1 LRYSPA
7 ILLLILFVGFVFQFG
22 RSQDLF
28 LYNDRYFDDVVA
40 YMPDSIDLPFPIQDR
55 FINSFETPPQKN
67 TLDLK
72 DPTSIKKQITY
83 DPNSRNY
90 IIEERI
96 GNSFYRSPTYMTFEE
111 YIQMQQKQS
120 MQNYFDQRTRAL
132 DYAVRDSRVPDR
144 YMGPE
149 LFNRAFGGMKIDI
162 QPRGTVD
169 VTVGVIST
177 KIDNPT
183 LRVNQRKN
191 TNFDFDMNINLNL
204 TGQIGD
210 KMKMGVNFN
219 TQTTFNFENEIKL
232 GYEGK
237 EDDIIQLIEAGNVNF
252 PLRSSLIRGSQS
264 LFGIKTKLKFG
275 RLTIT
280 NVLSQ
285 QKSQAQNIRVE
296 NGAQTRLFDIKAD
309 EYEDNRHF
317 FLAHYFRDNYERNLE
332 LIPVINSQAVINRVE
347 VWVTNKNRQ
356 TENIREV
363 LALMDLGENEKLS
376 NPLYASPGATRF
388 ADNNSNRLYREVIN
402 GGDKLR
408 NPALTSNFVANELQ
422 LQPVS
427 EFERTSARQL
437 NPQEYTLNERLGYI
451 SLNQRLRPDEV
462 LAIALEYTVN
472 GRLYKVGEFST
483 DLPPSVDTTRTVDR
497 VMVLKMLKST
507 GVRTRLP
514 IWDLMMKNVYN
525 LEAFQISNEDF
536 ILDVFYRDPGGG
548 RKRYLPE
555 GGAISGEQLLQVLGL
570 DRLNFQQDPQPD
582 GRFDFVEG
590 VTINSRNGRIYF
602 PVLEPFGSNLRAAIN
617 NDAIADKYVY
627 QVLYDSTVIVAKQF
641 PEKNRFSIEGRYKSS
656 VSSEIRLNA
665 FNVPQGSIV
674 VSAGGRELME
684 NIHYTVNYGAGT
696 VQVIDEG
703 ILNSGTPIDIRFEN
717 NTLFGVVNRSLIGTR
732 LDYWINDKLSIGAT
746 QMRLSE
752 RPFTPK
758 VNIGE
763 DPVRNS
769 IYGFDI
775 NYETTSPGL
784 TRAMSSISFSENKAP
799 SRIAAYG
806 EMARFKPGHAKAI
819 KQDQAGTVYVDDFE
833 GSNIRFDLKFPLTA
847 WQLSSTP
854 RGMVNEF
861 GVEMFPES
869 KLFNDLSYGFNRA
882 KMAWYQ
888 VDGQFYNFGSAA
900 NNPLSSNRV
909 ELEGLYTR
917 LYFERQIFPNR
928 DNPNLTN
935 PPIFTFDLAYFP
947 EERGPY
953 NFETKGVPGISAG
966 LDFDGK
972 LRDPESRWAGISR
985 YINVNNF
992 EESNIEFIEFWMLD
1006 PFLESNG
1013 ERKGKMLIHLGS
1025 VSEDILKDSRKQY
1038 ENGLPRPSGLTRVDT
1053 TAWGVVPA
1061 VTNALTNSFDA
1072 SETVIVAQDIGLD
1085 GLNDDAERDFHRQ
1098 FLDDLRTTVNADVF
1112 DSFLNDPSGDNYI
1125 FPLDPNAFGI
1135 NDGIVTRYK
1144 DFNGPEGNSSYNAR
1158 FGGIINGNSK
1168 NNPDDEDLNQDN
1180 TLNETE
1186 EYFVY
1191 ELDFSP
1197 FEFNNSSYV
1206 RDIRRFP
1213 VSVAGTPDTAV
1224 WYQIKIPVD
1233 EFTQRVGNI
1242 EDFRSIQ
1249 YIRMV
1254 LTGFEEPVVVRMAEF
1269 GLIRNQWRR
1278 YNFSLKQP
1286 GESLPD
1292 DNFGVTNFTVTGVS
1306 VEENS
1311 SRQPIPY
1318 AIPPGIARE
1327 IAIGGTQ
1334 NAFLNEQA
1342 LSMQICEL
1350 EDGDSRAI
1358 FRWANLDLRR
1368 FKRLRLFSHA
1378 EEFAERFSSILPL
1391 KDNDLNLFI
1400 RLGFDFTENFYEY
1413 ELPLK
1418 VTPPGAY
1425 NPENENDKRAIWPLE
1440 NEINVLL
1447 DSLTKVKQLR
1457 NNQNFS
1463 PLQPF
1468 KYTDEKGHTYT
1479 VQGNPDLGQ
1488 STIIMLG
1495 VRNPRK
1501 GNNANDD
1508 GLPKCAEVWVNELRL
1523 SGFDEEGGWA
1533 ALGRVDIQLS
1543 DIGNITFSGNMHTV
1557 GFGGID
1563 QRLEERFLD
1572 NYYQY
1577 DVAAN
1582 LELGKFIPPKAGLQI
1597 PLYANYSQTIST
1609 PKYDPYELDITVKD
1623 RVESISADPNLSTAE
1638 KRERINRI
1646 KSDAQ
1651 TVTTVKSINLSNV
1664 RKNKTDPEKPARVYD
1679 IENFNFSYAYNEID
1693 RKDPTIDFENTKTHS
1708 GSMGWNY
1715 SLRPKYIQ
1723 PLKAMINNHKYLKP
1737 FKELNF
1743 NPYPSVMSFR
1753 TEIRRKF
1760 GERKI
1765 KDITDDGFELPS
1777 TFDKDFVWNRM
1788 FNYRHSITRSIT
1800 LDYAF
1805 NTNTRIDE
1813 PPGRLDTREDRDSL
1827 RRSFWNFGR
1836 KLVYNSTFNA
1846 NYNLPLKLIPAMDWI
1861 NTRVSYGSGLDYEAA
1876 SLVAPQLGNVVSNS
1890 QKIQINGELDFKNL
1904 YNKWAFLKPY
1914 NAVGKT
1920 SNKEG
1925 YEQSKER
1932 VKKKK
1937 EEIQKRWDKKK
1948 DDLEKVKD
1956 DIALAKEDTTKTKE
1970 DIKKLLEKKKKTKNE
1985 IRVIKQDY
1993 KKQSTDAHPVAD
2005 VLLRPIIGIK
2015 RVSVNYDITRGT
2027 SIPGFLP
2034 TPNMFGQDF
2043 KAGAPG
2049 FPFLFG
2055 AQKDTSWLTQIS
2067 KKGWLTEDTTFNFQF
2082 QQEVSKNLNL
2092 RMVFEPFRDFRVDI
2106 SLNKRTTENYSEFF
2120 KRVSDDSGFKHLAP
2134 ITNGSYSI
2142 SFVMLRTVFDKLD
2155 ENNFSRAFRNYESLR
2170 EDYAA
2175 RLAQLNPNSNDI
2187 FRNDSIVLTN
2197 FFEGYGPFAQDV
2209 LIPAFLAA
2217 YTGKDPDK
2225 VKLNPLKTIPLPNWR
2240 FTYGGFSKMEW
2251 GKKLFKTFNISHGYN
2266 STFTISSYTSDLNF
2280 IGDPSADRDAIYFL
2294 PSQLDSLT
2302 GNFYNLYNIPQ
2313 IILTEQLQPLIGV
2326 DITWNN
2332 SLITNFEYKRS
2343 RTVGMSFLDYQFSEN
2358 RANEFTVGLGYVLSG
2373 LTLPIK
2379 IRGKKVALE
2388 NDINF
2393 RADFSLR
2400 DDKTINYRLDQN
2412 IAEPTRGAKTIIF
2425 TPTIDYIVNK
2435 RLNIRLFYDFRK
2447 TIPATTASFP
2457 TTNARGGLL
2466 IRFNL
2471 AP

>member
-1 LRYSPA
+1 M
-7 ILLLILFVGFVFQFG
+7 LILFAGFIFHYG
-22 RSQDLF
+22 KAQDLF

-40 YMPDSIDLPFPIQDR
+40 YLPDSIDLPYPIQDR
-55 FINSFETPPQKN
+55 SLNNIETPSSKN
-67 TLDLK
+67 KLDLK
-72 DPTSIKKQITY
+72 DPVSIKKQVTY
-83 DPNSRNY
+83 DPNSRTY
-90 IIEERI
+90 IIEEKI
-96 GNSFYRSPTYMTFEE
+96 GKSYFRTPTYMTFEE
-111 YIQMQQKQS
+111 YIDMHQKKS
-120 MQNYFDQRTRAL
+120 VQNYFDQRTRAL
-132 DYAVRDSRVPDR
+132 DYAVRDSRVPER

-149 LFNRAFGGMKIDI
+149 LFNRAFGGLNIDI

-204 TGQIGD
+204 SGQIGD

-264 LFGIKTKLKFG
+264 LFGLKTKLKFG

-296 NGAQTRLFDIKAD
+296 NGAQTRMFDIKAD

-332 LIPVINSQAVINRVE
+332 LIPVINAPAVINRVE

-363 LALMDLGENEKLS
+363 LALMDLGENEKLF
-376 NPLYASPGATRF
+376 NQNYATPGATRY
-388 ADNNSNRLYREVIN
+388 ADNNSNNLYRTVIN

-408 NPALTSNFVANELQ
+408 NPALTSNFVANELL
-422 LQPVS
+422 LQPIS
-427 EFERTSARQL
+427 EFERTSARKL
-437 NPQEYTLNERLGYI
+437 TTNEYTLNDRLGYI

-462 LAIALEYTVN
+462 LAIAVEYTVN

-483 DLPPSVDTTRTVDR
+483 DLPPSVDTTKTIDR

-507 GVRTRLP
+507 AVRTRLP

-525 LEAFQISNEDF
+525 LEAFQIDREDF
-536 ILDVFYRDPGGG
+536 ILDIFYRDPGGG

-555 GGAISGEQLLQVLGL
+555 GGDISGEQLLQVLGM

-582 GRFDFVEG
+582 GRFDFVENI
-590 VTINSRNGRIYF
+590 TINPRNGRVYF
-602 PVLEPFGSNLRAAIN
+602 PILEPFGSNLRAKIN
-617 NDAIADKYVY
+617 NDAVADKYVY
-627 QVLYDSTVIVAKQF
+627 QVLYDSTVIVAKQY
-641 PEKNRFSIEGRYKSS
+641 PELNRFSLEGRYKSS

-665 FNVPQGSIV
+665 FNVPKGSII
-674 VSAGGRELME
+674 VSAGGRQLEE

-696 VQVIDEG
+696 VQIIDEG

-717 NTLFGVVNRSLIGTR
+717 NTLFGVVNRSLIATR

-758 VNIGE
+758 VNFGE

-775 NYETTSPGL
+775 NYETTSAGL
-784 TRAMSSISFSENKAP
+784 TRALSAISFSENKQP
-799 SRIAAYG
+799 SKISAYA

-833 GSNIRFDLKFPLTA
+833 GSNIRFDLKFPLNA
-847 WQLSSTP
+847 WQLSSAP

-861 GVEMFPES
+861 GQEMFPES
-869 KLFNDLSYGFNRA
+869 RLFNDLSYGYNRA
-882 KMAWYQ
+882 KLAWYQ
-888 VDGQFYNFGSAA
+888 IDGTFYNFGSAA
-900 NNPLSSNRV
+900 NNPISGNR
-909 ELEGLYTR
+909 EEQEGLYTR

-928 DNPNLTN
+928 SNPNITN
-935 PPIFTFDLAYFP
+935 PPLFTFDLAYFP

-1006 PFLESNG
+1006 PFLNSDG
-1013 ERKGKMLIHLGS
+1013 ERKGKMLIHLGN

-1038 ENGLPRPSGLTRVDT
+1038 ENGLPRPSGLTRVDST
-1053 TAWGVVPA
+1053 EWGVVPA
-1061 VTNALTNSFDA
+1061 VTNALTRSFDA
-1072 SETVIVAQDIGLD
+1072 SESVIVVQDVGLD
-1085 GLNDDAERDFHRQ
+1085 GLGDEAERAFHRKYLEDLQ
-1098 FLDDLRTTVNADVF
+1098 STVNVDVLQKFLDD
-1112 DSFLNDPSGDNYI
+1112 PSADNYM
-1125 FPLDPNAFGI
+1125 FPLDNNNFGV

-1144 DFNGPEGNSSYNAR
+1144 DFNGPEGNSSYNAK
-1158 FGGIINGNSK
+1158 FGGNINGNSK
-1168 NNPDDEDLNQDN
+1168 NEPDDEDLNQDN

-1186 EYFVY
+1186 EYYVY
-1191 ELDFSP
+1191 ELNFSP
-1197 FEFNNSSYV
+1197 IEFNNSTYV

-1213 VSVAGTPDTAV
+1213 VSVAGVPDTAV
-1224 WYQIKIPVD
+1224 WYQIKIPVED
-1233 EFTQRVGNI
+1233 FTQKVGGI

-1278 YNFSLKQP
+1278 YNFSLRQP
-1286 GESLPD
+1286 GELLPD
-1292 DNFGVTNFTVTGVS
+1292 DNFSSTNFTVTGVS

-1311 SRQPIPY
+1311 SRTPIPY

-1327 IAIGGTQ
+1327 ITIGGTQ

-1342 LSMQICEL
+1342 LSMQVCEL
-1350 EDGDSRAI
+1350 EDGDARAI
-1358 FRWANLDLRR
+1358 FRWTNLDLRR
-1368 FKRLRLFSHA
+1368 FKRMRLFSHA
-1378 EEFAERFSSILPL
+1378 EQFADRFSSALPL
-1391 KDNDLNLFI
+1391 KDGDLNLFFRI
-1400 RLGFDFTENFYEY
+1400 GFDFTENFYEY
-1413 ELPLK
+1413 EFPLK

-1425 NPENENDKRAIWPLE
+1425 NPENENDKRVIWPIE
-1440 NEINVLL
+1440 NELNVLL
-1447 DSLTKVKQLR
+1447 DSLTLVKQMR

-1463 PLQPF
+1463 PLLPF
-1468 KYTDEKGHTYT
+1468 IYTDEKGRNYT

-1488 STIIMLG
+1488 ATVMMVGI
-1495 VRNPRK
+1495 RNPRK
-1501 GNNANDD
+1501 RGNPNDD

-1523 SGFDEEGGWA
+1523 SGLDEEGGWA

-1543 DIGNITFSGNMHTV
+1543 DIGNVTFSGNMHTI
-1557 GFGGID
+1557 GFGGVD
-1563 QRLEERFLD
+1563 QRLNDRFLD
-1572 NYYQY
+1572 DYYQY
-1577 DVAAN
+1577 DIATN
-1582 LELGKFIPPKAGLQI
+1582 LELGKFIPEKAGLQI

-1623 RVESISADPNLSTAE
+1623 RLESIDTDPTLSPTE
-1638 KRERINRI
+1638 KRERKDRI

-1651 TVTTVKSINLSNV
+1651 TVTTVKSVNLTNV
-1664 RKNKTDPEKPARVYD
+1664 RKNVTNPEKPVRVYD
-1679 IENFNFSYAYNEID
+1679 IENFNFSYAYNEVD
-1693 RKDPTIDFENTKTHS
+1693 RRDPTLDFENIKTHS
-1708 GSMGWNY
+1708 GAMGWNY
-1715 SLRPKYIQ
+1715 SIKPNYIQ
-1723 PLKAMINNHKYLKP
+1723 PLKSVISNHKYLKP
-1737 FKELNF
+1737 FKEFNF
-1743 NPYPSVMSFR
+1743 NPYPSVLSFR
-1753 TEIRRKF
+1753 TEIRRKI
-1760 GERKI
+1760 GERKL
-1765 KDITDDGFELPS
+1765 KDITDDGYELPS
-1777 TFDKDFVWNRM
+1777 TFDKDFVWSRM
-1788 FNYRHSITRSIT
+1788 FNYRHNLTRSIS

-1805 NTNTRIDE
+1805 NTNARIDE
-1813 PPGRLDTREDRDSL
+1813 PPGRIDTKEERDSL
-1827 RRSFWNFGR
+1827 RRNFWSFGR

-1846 NYNLPLKLIPAMDWI
+1846 NYTLPLKFIPALDWV
-1861 NTRVSYGSGLDYEAA
+1861 NARVSYGSGLDYQAA
-1876 SLVAPQLGNVVSNS
+1876 SLVAPQLGNVLGNS
-1890 QKIQINGELDFKNL
+1890 QKIQINGELDFKTL
-1904 YNKWAFLKPY
+1904 YNKWSFLKPY
-1914 NAVGKT
+1914 NSVGTK
-1920 SNKEG
+1920 SNKET
-1925 YEQSKER
+1925 YIQSKER
-1932 VKKKK
+1932 TQKKRDEIQTKIVKK
-1937 EEIQKRWDKKK
+1937 EE
-1948 DDLEKVKD
+1948 DLEQLKD
-1956 DIALAKEDTTKTKE
+1956 EITLTKEDTSKTKE
-1970 DIKKLLEKKKKTKNE
+1970 DIKKLVERMKKTKNE
-1985 IRVIKQDY
+1985 IRVLKQDY
-1993 KKQSTDAHPVAD
+1993 KKQAYDAHPVAD
-2005 VLLRPIIGIK
+2005 AFLKPIIGIK
-2015 RVSVNYDITRGT
+2015 RASINYDVTRST
-2027 SIPGFLP
+2027 TLPGFMP
-2034 TPNMFGQDF
+2034 TPNMFGQNFD
-2043 KAGAPG
+2043 KGAPG

-2055 AQKDTSWLTQIS
+2055 AQKDTSWLTSIS
-2067 KKGWLTEDTTFNFQF
+2067 RRGWLTEDTTFNFQF
-2082 QQEVSKNLNL
+2082 MQEVSKNLAVKV
-2092 RMVFEPFRDFRVDI
+2092 VFEPFRDFRVDI
-2106 SLNKRTTENYSEFF
+2106 SMNKRVTDNYSEFF
-2120 KRVSDDSGFKHLAP
+2120 KKLNDDNGFQHLAP
-2134 ITNGSYSI
+2134 INNGSYSV

-2155 ENNFSRAFRNYESLR
+2155 QNNFSKAFRNYESLR
-2170 EDYAA
+2170 SLYSE
-2175 RLAQLNPNSNDI
+2175 RLAQLNPNSNGV
-2187 FRNDSIVLTN
+2187 FQNDTIVLTN
-2197 FFEGYGPFAQDV
+2197 FFEGYGPFSQDV

-2217 YTGKDPDK
+2217 YTGKDPEK
-2225 VKLNPLKTIPLPNWR
+2225 VRLNPLKTIPLPNWR
-2240 FTYGGFSKMEW
+2240 FTYGGFANMDW

-2280 IGDPSADRDAIYFL
+2280 IGNPSADKDATYFL
-2294 PSQLDSLT
+2294 PSFIDSLT
-2302 GNFYNLYNIPQ
+2302 GNYFNLYNIPQ
-2313 IILTEQLQPLIGV
+2313 ITLTEQLMPLIGV

-2343 RTVGMSFLDYQFSEN
+2343 RTVGMSFLDFQFSEN
-2358 RANEFTVGLGYVLSG
+2358 RANEFTFGLGYVLSG

-2379 IRGKKVALE
+2379 IKGKKVSLE

-2412 IAEPTRGAKTIIF
+2412 IAEPTRGAKTIVF

-2447 TIPATTASFP
+2447 TIPATLASYP
-2457 TTNARGGLL
+2457 TTNARGGIL